1 MTRRLVGVALLSL
14 VMTSAAVASDGWLMR
29 SQDSGASTYTG
40 SRADDPIVFPGK
52 PRATHMHDFFC
63 NKAITA
69 RSTYK
74 QMVVAATSSPSGDT
88 AGYWAPALYKN
99 GVKINPAGRG
109 TRQQIYYRDNNL
121 SSGTKITP
129 FPRGFKMVVGDQR
142 ATSLGD
148 ANAINRASG
157 IGSKIGSEIYWGALR
172 QQLLGK
178 VASARQLRYGDHHA
192 PHRIP
197 ELLERGQGGTRSGCG
212 GDDAVPE
219 VRGLPARVPD
229 RATEDHRALRV
240 PGRHQLQ
247 RDHAGIGAD
256 IHSPRRLLEHLAAER
271 ARKARRPLPQPWR
284 RLRHEPLGPMKRG
297 RANGTASRESSL
309 TQLPRR

>member
-109 TRQQIYYRDNNL
+109 TRQQIYYRDSNL
-121 SSGTKITP
+121 SSGTKITA
-129 FPRGFKMVVGDQR
+129 FPPGFKMVVGDQR

-157 IGSKIGSEIYWGALR
+157 IGSKIGSEIYWGCSDNGSSGKSQVPVNCATGIITLHI
-172 QQLLGK
+172 GFPNCWNGVK
-178 VASARQLRYGDHHA
+178 VARDQVAA
-192 PHRIP
+192 
-197 ELLERGQGGTRSGCG
+197 GTMRFPKS
-212 GDDAVPE
+212 
-219 VRGLPARVPD
+219 
-229 RATEDHRALRV
+229 RACP
-240 PGRHQLQ
+240 PGFPI
-247 RDHAGIGAD
+247 A
-256 IHSPRRLLEHLAAER
+256 
-271 ARKARRPLPQPWR
+271 
-284 RLRHEPLGPMKRG
+284 
-297 RANGTASRESSL
+297 
-309 TQLPRR
+309 LPRIIERFEYRVGTNSNGITLASGPTYTAHADFWNTWRQSALVRLVDRCLNRGVDCGTNPSVR